1 MSDSIRMSSILEA
14 MSHDYA
20 NNVNIYDL
28 KIKQELKDLRWRLP
42 SPEELRLILEF
53 HKQGHG
59 NFSSS
64 WYMTN
69 KSEGGFNNL
78 EIHLGTGNEEDF
90 DTSESHWGCCCV
102 RLVRNIL

>member
-1 MSDSIRMSSILEA
+1 MSASIRISSILEA
-14 MSHDYA
+14 MSQDYA

-64 WYMTN
+64 WYMTH

>member
-1 MSDSIRMSSILEA
+1 MSDSIRISSILEA
-14 MSHDYA
+14 MDHDYA

-28 KIKQELKDLRWRLP
+28 EIKQELKDLGWRLP

-53 HKQGHG
+53 HKQGLG

-69 KSEGGFNNL
+69 KTEGGFNNM
-78 EIHLGTGNEEDF
+78 EIHFGTGNEEDF
-90 DTSESHWGCCCV
+90 DTSESHWGCCRV
-102 RLVRNIL
+102 RLVRDLS